1 MKGIKLTSTIL
12 LSKIIIKGLR
22 MIKRGGTSLPG
33 KIANKL
39 CPGILKDIASN
50 FYIIMV
56 TGTNGKTTTS
66 RIIEQILKETGT
78 SYIANRSGANLLSG
92 ITTTFLQSVNLHG
105 RSSVS
110 TALIEIDEAAFKA
123 VTVFLEP
130 DILVVTNFFR
140 DQLDRYGELYS
151 TLKDVAAGISK
162 TRKTRLILNADD
174 SLCVSLARDSQKSV
188 IYYGF
193 APEAY
198 LDAKA
203 SENADASYCLYCQTK
218 YTYTNK
224 VYGHLGGFACPGCGY
239 RKPDCHVVCTQ
250 VEAITGSHSVIR
262 FTVDDG
268 LLPSCD
274 GRNAYTAKINLPGLY
289 NIYNSLAAISCG
301 VSLGISMDKILYAL
315 ASFENG
321 FGRMETIK
329 ARDRELKVILVK
341 NPAGFNQ
348 VLDYLVTDE
357 QTMRLAFAINDNL
370 ADGTDVSWL
379 WDVNFEKLSAAA
391 ERIDGLFVSGI
402 RAEDMAL
409 RLKYAG
415 LDTKKIELIKDYGAL
430 IEKGLSSMKE
440 GETFYLLPT
449 YTALL
454 DMRKFLKKKFNLKEF
469 WQ

>member
-1 MKGIKLTSTIL
+1 
-12 LSKIIIKGLR
+12 
-22 MIKRGGTSLPG
+22 
-33 KIANKL
+33 
-39 CPGILKDIASN
+39 
-50 FYIIMV
+50 
-56 TGTNGKTTTS
+56 
-66 RIIEQILKETGT
+66 
-78 SYIANRSGANLLSG
+78 
-92 ITTTFLQSVNLHG
+92 
-105 RSSVS
+105 
-110 TALIEIDEAAFKA
+110 
-123 VTVFLEP
+123 
-130 DILVVTNFFR
+130 
-140 DQLDRYGELYS
+140 
-151 TLKDVAAGISK
+151 
-162 TRKTRLILNADD
+162 
-174 SLCVSLARDSQKSV
+174 
-188 IYYGF
+188 
-193 APEAY
+193 
-198 LDAKA
+198 
-203 SENADASYCLYCQTK
+203 
-218 YTYTNK
+218 
-224 VYGHLGGFACPGCGY
+224 
-239 RKPDCHVVCTQ
+239 
-250 VEAITGSHSVIR
+250 
-262 FTVDDG
+262 
-268 LLPSCD
+268 
-274 GRNAYTAKINLPGLY
+274 
-289 NIYNSLAAISCG
+289 
-301 VSLGISMDKILYAL
+301 MDKILYAL